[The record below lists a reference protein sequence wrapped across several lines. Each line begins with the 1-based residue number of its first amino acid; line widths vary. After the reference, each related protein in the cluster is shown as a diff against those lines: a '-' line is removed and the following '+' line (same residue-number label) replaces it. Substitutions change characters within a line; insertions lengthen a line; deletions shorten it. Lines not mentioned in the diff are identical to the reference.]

1 MNIRTLSTQIYQT
14 VLSGNIDS
22 RFDTIS
28 DPQEHAFA
36 KKLIFT
42 ALRKQTFLKK
52 VIGRYSSKQLSQ
64 KLTIEHIALILGA
77 TEILWLN
84 TPEYA
89 VVSSYVDIAKKL
101 GNKYMGGFVNA
112 VLRKICQDKESIL
125 SASNIPFFSKN
136 FRRILQNDY
145 TVKQIAAI
153 EKYAALEPPLDI
165 TVKLNP
171 EQWAET
177 LSGKL
182 MPNNSVRI
190 YSAGT
195 ISSLK
200 GYTDG
205 AWWVQDF
212 ASSLAVKALGN
223 IQEKNVLDLC
233 AAPGGKTAQLINAG
247 ALVTAVDISEN
258 RLQTLKEN
266 LNRLNF
272 KAKNIICSEA
282 VTYLQNTAETFDVIL
297 LDAPCSATGTLR
309 RHPEIVHTK
318 TIDDVVQSVVMQKQ
332 LLEAVIPHIKKGGTL
347 LYSVCSLAKAEGEKQ
362 IADFI
367 TAHPDFK
374 IVPVSPSF
382 LFGNNIL
389 PEIITPEGFVRCLPS
404 ILGSD
409 GGMDGFFI
417 AKLQKE

>member
-14 VLSGNIDS
+14 ILSGKLDS

-28 DPQEHAFA
+28 DPQERAFA

-42 ALRKQTFLKK
+42 ALRKQTFIKK
-52 VIGRYSSKQLSQ
+52 VIGRYSSKQLPQ
-64 KLTIEHIALILGA
+64 KLTIEQIALILGA
-77 TEILWLN
+77 AEILYLN

-89 VVSSYVDIAKKL
+89 VVSTYVDIAKQL
-101 GNKYMGGFVNA
+101 GNKYAGGFVNA
-112 VLRKICQDKESIL
+112 VLRKICQDKDSIRQ
-125 SASNIPFFSKN
+125 ASNVPFFSKN
-136 FRRILQNDY
+136 FRRLLQNDY
-145 TVKQIAAI
+145 TTKQIAAI
-153 EKYAALEPPLDI
+153 EKYAPLEPPLDI
-165 TVKLNP
+165 TVKSNP
-171 EQWAET
+171 EQWAQT
-177 LSGKL
+177 LEAKL
-182 MPNNSVRI
+182 MPNNSVRL
-190 YSAGT
+190 YSAGAVYT
-195 ISSLK
+195 LE

-247 ALVTAVDISEN
+247 AHVTAVDISEN
-258 RLQTLKEN
+258 RLQKLQEN

-272 KAKNIICSEA
+272 KAENIICSDA
-282 VTYLQNTAETFDVIL
+282 VTYLQNSNQTFDVIM

-318 TIDDVVQSVVMQKQ
+318 TIDDVTQSVIVQKQ
-332 LLEAVIPHIKKGGTL
+332 ILDVAASHIKKGGTL

-367 TAHPDFK
+367 SAHNDFK
-374 IVPVSPSF
+374 IVSIPSSS
-382 LFGNNIL
+382 LFGNYTV
-389 PEIITPEGFVRCLPS
+389 PEIITSEGFVRCLPS
-404 ILGSD
+404 ILGSE

-417 AKLQKE
+417 AKLQRE

>member
-14 VLSGNIDS
+14 ILSGKLDS

-28 DPQEHAFA
+28 DPQERAFA

-42 ALRKQTFLKK
+42 ALRKQTFIKK
-52 VIGRYSSKQLSQ
+52 VIGRYSSKQLPQ
-64 KLTIEHIALILGA
+64 KLTIEQIALILGA
-77 TEILWLN
+77 TEILYLN

-89 VVSSYVDIAKKL
+89 VVSTYVDIAKQL
-101 GNKYMGGFVNA
+101 GNKYAGGFVNA
-112 VLRKICQDKESIL
+112 VLRKICQDKDSIRQ
-125 SASNIPFFSKN
+125 ASNVPFFSKN
-136 FRRILQNDY
+136 FRRLLQNDY
-145 TVKQIAAI
+145 TTKQIAAI

-165 TVKLNP
+165 TVKSNP
-171 EQWAET
+171 EQWAQT
-177 LSGKL
+177 LEAKL
-182 MPNNSVRI
+182 MPNNSVRL
-190 YSAGT
+190 YSAGAVYT
-195 ISSLK
+195 LE

-247 ALVTAVDISEN
+247 AHVTAVDISEN
-258 RLQTLKEN
+258 RLQKLREN

-272 KAKNIICSEA
+272 KAENIICSDA
-282 VTYLQNTAETFDVIL
+282 VTYLKNSNQTFDVIM

-318 TIDDVVQSVVMQKQ
+318 TIDDVTQSVIVQKQ
-332 LLEAVIPHIKKGGTL
+332 ILDVAVSHIKKGGTL

-367 TAHPDFK
+367 SAHNDFK
-374 IVPVSPSF
+374 IVSIPSSS
-382 LFGNNIL
+382 LFGNYTV
-389 PEIITPEGFVRCLPS
+389 PEIITSEGFVRCLPS
-404 ILGSD
+404 ILGSE

-417 AKLQKE
+417 AKLQRE

>member
-14 VLSGNIDS
+14 ILSGKLDS

-28 DPQEHAFA
+28 DPQERAFA

-42 ALRKQTFLKK
+42 ALRKQTFIKK
-52 VIGRYSSKQLSQ
+52 VIGRYSSKQLPQ
-64 KLTIEHIALILGA
+64 KLTIEQIALILGA
-77 TEILWLN
+77 TEILYLN

-89 VVSSYVDIAKKL
+89 VVSTYVDIAKQL
-101 GNKYMGGFVNA
+101 GNKYAGGFVNA
-112 VLRKICQDKESIL
+112 VLRKICQDKDSIRQ
-125 SASNIPFFSKN
+125 ASNVPFFSKN
-136 FRRILQNDY
+136 FRRLLQNDY
-145 TVKQIAAI
+145 TTKQIAAI
-153 EKYAALEPPLDI
+153 EKYATLEPPLDI
-165 TVKLNP
+165 TVKSNP
-171 EQWAET
+171 EQWAQT
-177 LSGKL
+177 LEAKL
-182 MPNNSVRI
+182 MPNNSVRL
-190 YSAGT
+190 YSAGAVYT
-195 ISSLK
+195 LE

-247 ALVTAVDISEN
+247 AHVTAVDISEN
-258 RLQTLKEN
+258 RLQKLQEN

-272 KAKNIICSEA
+272 KAENIICSDA
-282 VTYLQNTAETFDVIL
+282 VTYLQNSNQTFDVIM

-318 TIDDVVQSVVMQKQ
+318 TIDDVTQSVIVQKQ
-332 LLEAVIPHIKKGGTL
+332 ILDVAASHIKKGGTL

-367 TAHPDFK
+367 SAHNDFK
-374 IVPVSPSF
+374 IVPIPSSS
-382 LFGNNIL
+382 LFGNYTV
-389 PEIITPEGFVRCLPS
+389 PEIITSEGFVRCLPS
-404 ILGSD
+404 ILGSE

-417 AKLQKE
+417 AKLQRE

>member
-14 VLSGNIDS
+14 ILSGKLDS

-28 DPQEHAFA
+28 DPQERAFA

-42 ALRKQTFLKK
+42 ALRKQTFIKK
-52 VIGRYSSKQLSQ
+52 VIGRYSSKQLPQ
-64 KLTIEHIALILGA
+64 KLTIEQIALILGA
-77 TEILWLN
+77 TEILYLN

-89 VVSSYVDIAKKL
+89 VVSTYVDIAKQL
-101 GNKYMGGFVNA
+101 GNKYAGGFVNA
-112 VLRKICQDKESIL
+112 VLRKICQDKDSIRQ
-125 SASNIPFFSKN
+125 ASNVPFFSKN
-136 FRRILQNDY
+136 FRRLLQNDY
-145 TVKQIAAI
+145 TTKQIAAI

-165 TVKLNP
+165 TVKSNP
-171 EQWAET
+171 EQWAQT
-177 LSGKL
+177 LDAKL
-182 MPNNSVRI
+182 LPNNSVRL
-190 YSAGT
+190 YSAGAVYT
-195 ISSLK
+195 LE

-247 ALVTAVDISEN
+247 AHVTAVDISEN
-258 RLQTLKEN
+258 RLQKLREN

-272 KAKNIICSEA
+272 KAENIICSDA
-282 VTYLQNTAETFDVIL
+282 VTYLQNSNQTFDVIM

-318 TIDDVVQSVVMQKQ
+318 TIDDVTQSVIVQKQ
-332 LLEAVIPHIKKGGTL
+332 ILDVAASHIKKGGTL

-367 TAHPDFK
+367 SAHNDFK
-374 IVPVSPSF
+374 IVPITLSS
-382 LFGNNIL
+382 LFGNYTV

-404 ILGSD
+404 ILGSE

>member
-14 VLSGNIDS
+14 ILSGKLDS

-28 DPQEHAFA
+28 DQQERAFA

-42 ALRKQTFLKK
+42 ALRKQTFIKK
-52 VIGRYSSKQLSQ
+52 VIGRYSSKQLPQ
-64 KLTIEHIALILGA
+64 KLTIEQIALILGA
-77 TEILWLN
+77 TEILYLN

-89 VVSSYVDIAKKL
+89 VVSTYVDIAKQL
-101 GNKYMGGFVNA
+101 GNKYAGGFVNA
-112 VLRKICQDKESIL
+112 VLRKICQDKDSIRQ
-125 SASNIPFFSKN
+125 ASNVPFFSKN
-136 FRRILQNDY
+136 FRRLLQNDY
-145 TVKQIAAI
+145 TTKQIAAI

-165 TVKLNP
+165 TVKSNP
-171 EQWAET
+171 EQWAQT
-177 LSGKL
+177 LEAKL
-182 MPNNSVRI
+182 MPNNSVRL
-190 YSAGT
+190 YSAGAVYT
-195 ISSLK
+195 LE

-247 ALVTAVDISEN
+247 AHVTAVDISEN
-258 RLQTLKEN
+258 RLQKLQEN

-272 KAKNIICSEA
+272 KAENIICSDA
-282 VTYLQNTAETFDVIL
+282 VTYLQNSNQTFDIIM

-318 TIDDVVQSVVMQKQ
+318 TLDDVTQSVIVQKQ
-332 LLEAVIPHIKKGGTL
+332 ILDVAASHIKKGGTL

-367 TAHPDFK
+367 SAHNDFK
-374 IVPVSPSF
+374 IVSIPSSS
-382 LFGNNIL
+382 LFGNYTV
-389 PEIITPEGFVRCLPS
+389 PEIITSEGFVRCLPS
-404 ILGSD
+404 ILGSE

-417 AKLQKE
+417 AKLQRE